1 VTSDEIRKKFLDF
14 FKKKGHKI
22 IPSSSLI
29 PQDPTSLFTSA
40 GMQQLASYLEGKK
53 DVLKDFGTRHLAS
66 VQKCFRTGD
75 IEEVGDGRHHTFFE
89 MLGNWS
95 IGEDG
100 GGYFKEGAIKYA
112 IEFFCDVL
120 GLDKNRIWVT
130 IFKGEKGIP
139 RDEES
144 FLIWQKFGIPK
155 ERIKE
160 FGMEENFWGPVT
172 ETGPCGPC
180 SEIHYD
186 RGEKFGCQSADCGP
200 NCPRCERF
208 IELWNLVFMEYEK
221 KLKTQK
227 SSFQGSPFRWKRNG
241 AEVKSYIY
249 EKLPQRNVDTGI
261 GLERLVSVLQN
272 KESDYE
278 TDLFWPLIQEI
289 EKYSEK
295 NYFQEKRNFRILAD
309 HLRGASFLIAEG
321 VFPSNIDRGYVLR
334 RILRRIQRVERV
346 LKLKEGW
353 LSSVVKWII
362 KKYQNIYPE
371 LANKENDIL
380 IVVEKE
386 KEKFEGALK
395 KGLKYFEKLI
405 AKKLK
410 ENSPKVIEGKE
421 AFFLYESYGFPLEMT
436 QEIARD
442 YGFTLKN
449 KEEFSEAFRRHQE
462 ISRRGAERKFGGEGI
477 EKIKITKLHT
487 ATHLLQAALREVLG
501 KEVRQMGSDINPER
515 LRFDFS
521 FPRKMTAEELKKVED
536 LVNKKIKE
544 GLEVKMEEM
553 PLEKA
558 LKKGALGFFK
568 EKYPSKVKV
577 YTIFNPQSGE
587 IFSKEICGG
596 PHVKRTSELGE
607 FKIQKEESSGRGVRR
622 IRAILK

>member
-1 VTSDEIRKKFLDF
+1 MTSEEIRNKFLDF
-14 FKKKGHKI
+14 FKKKNHKI

-29 PQDPTSLFTSA
+29 PADPTSLFTSA
-40 GMQQLASYLEGKK
+40 GMQQLILYLEGKK

-66 VQKCFRTGD
+66 YQKCFRTGD

-95 IGEDG
+95 IGEDEKT
-100 GGYFKEGAIKYA
+100 GYFKEGAIEYA
-112 IEFFCDVL
+112 LEFFCDVL

-130 IFKGEKGIP
+130 IFKGENGIP

-144 FLIWQKFGIPK
+144 FLIWQKVGIPK

-186 RGEKFGCQSADCGP
+186 RGEEFGCGQPDCGP
-200 NCPRCERF
+200 NCTRCERF
-208 IELWNLVFMEYEK
+208 LELWNLVFMEYEK
-221 KLKTQK
+221 KCKMQNAK
-227 SSFQGSPFRWKRNG
+227 CKIY
-241 AEVKSYIY
+241 EY

-261 GLERLVSVLQN
+261 GFERLVSVLQN
-272 KESDYE
+272 KDSDYE

-289 EKYSEK
+289 EKNSPK
-295 NYFQEKRNFRILAD
+295 HYFEQKKNFRILAD

-321 VFPSNIDRGYVLR
+321 IFPSNIDRGYVLR
-334 RILRRIQRVERV
+334 RILRRMQRIEKI
-346 LKLKEGW
+346 LKLKENW
-353 LSSVVKWII
+353 EVEAVKWII

-371 LANKENDIL
+371 LSNKENDIL
-380 IVVEKE
+380 VVIERE
-386 KEKFEGALK
+386 KEKFAKALK
-395 KGLKYFEKLI
+395 NGLRYFEKLI
-405 AKKLK
+405 SKKIQ
-410 ENSPKVIEGKE
+410 EGSPKVIEGEE

-436 QEIARD
+436 QELAEER
-442 YGFTLKN
+442 GFRVK
-449 KEEFSEAFRRHQE
+449 KEDFFEAFKKHQE
-462 ISRRGAERKFGGEGI
+462 ISRRGAERKFGGVGI
-477 EKIKITKLHT
+477 EKLKTKEQKLKTIRLHT
-487 ATHLLQAALREVLG
+487 ATHLLQAALRVILGEEV
-501 KEVRQMGSDINPER
+501 KQMGSDITPER

-521 FPRKMTAEELKKVED
+521 FNRKLTGEEIKKVED

-553 PLEKA
+553 PLKKA
-558 LKKGALGFFK
+558 LKSGALAFFK

-596 PHVKRTSELGE
+596 PHVRNTSELGE
-607 FKIQKEESSGRGVRR
+607 FKIQKEESSGREVRR